1 MDNLNG
7 GLKVLWTFVNGRT
20 NKCNE
25 KDIVGICEQKYK

>member
-20 NKCNE
+20 NKRNE
-25 KDIVGICEQKYK
+25 KDIAEI